1 MPASLAKS
9 SDPGPCASICAPSCA
24 LPPWLRS
31 ARPPPPLLFPP
42 KRSWICLHS
51 TPDPLRCPFVPFGG
65 KIGAAHYDEADVPQ
79 RFEGHQFEC
88 YGQFTDG
95 AVSVSQTGRH
105 PAAANP
111 RICQPWI
118 ERQGAFQPAV
128 RLLQPTQQY
137 ESSAAQ
143 RQRQDVVGR
152 EPIGLFG
159 ELVGAVA
166 VGDRS
171 RTETVGRAL
180 AETPPG
186 DRLGQSVARRQL
198 LRPGERLES
207 CVALLRRD
215 GKGKWQSLECRSQ
228 GVEAP
233 TAPVMFVVV
242 VNSLELL
249 FFRMPYSSPR

>member
-1 MPASLAKS
+1 
-9 SDPGPCASICAPSCA
+9 
-24 LPPWLRS
+24 
-31 ARPPPPLLFPP
+31 
-42 KRSWICLHS
+42 
-51 TPDPLRCPFVPFGG
+51 LRCPFVPFGG
-65 KIGAAHYDEADVPQ
+65 KGAAHSDEADVPQ
-79 RFEGHQFEC
+79 RFEGHPFEC
-88 YGQFTDG
+88 QFTDG
-95 AVSVSQTGRH
+95 AVSVSQIGRH

-137 ESSAAQ
+137 ESTAAQ
-143 RQRQDVVGR
+143 RQGVVGR
-152 EPIGLFG
+152 EPMGLFG

-166 VGDRS
+166 VGDQS

-198 LRPGERLES
+198 LRPAERLES
-207 CVALLRRD
+207 CVASHRRD
-215 GKGKWQSLECRSQ
+215 GKDKWQGLECRSQ

-233 TAPVMFVVV
+233 PAPAMFVVV